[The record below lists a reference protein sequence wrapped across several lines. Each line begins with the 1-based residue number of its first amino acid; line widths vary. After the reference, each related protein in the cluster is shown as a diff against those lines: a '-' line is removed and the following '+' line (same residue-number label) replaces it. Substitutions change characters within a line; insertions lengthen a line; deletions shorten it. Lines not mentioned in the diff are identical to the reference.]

1 MTAKKSLQKFTETEN
16 RVIKLFEQKKIVP
29 EDYKDFDKNEKK
41 QFDVELQK
49 RMNTLQGSEKERFLE
64 QVDAIMTEIQKTNF
78 GSRTILILCGLF
90 QY

>member
-49 RMNTLQGSEKERFLE
+49 RMNTLQGSEKRK
-64 QVDAIMTEIQKTNF
+64 IF
-78 GSRTILILCGLF
+78 GASRCDYDSRYKKPTLGAEPF
-90 QY
+90 